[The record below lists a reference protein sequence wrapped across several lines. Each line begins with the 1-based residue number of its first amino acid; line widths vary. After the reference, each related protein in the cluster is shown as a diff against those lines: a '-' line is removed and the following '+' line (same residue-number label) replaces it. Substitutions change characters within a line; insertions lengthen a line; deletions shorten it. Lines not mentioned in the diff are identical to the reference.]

1 METKKDWVG
10 NSNSIFRTHGAS
22 NHSER
27 DREENDFYATPPCA
41 VKSLVKYCIKNCID
55 LYDKTILE
63 PCCGKGHISKVLKEM
78 HYEVES
84 RDLINRGYGEK
95 FEDFLLNTDTNVDN
109 HIITNPPYKY
119 AKEFVEHSMQMLN
132 KGCYVCMLLKITFLE
147 GIKRQEMFKKYPPY
161 RILIFSN
168 RINCSL
174 GGDFD
179 KDSQFGGAVGYAWF
193 IWKVGNND
201 LPEIDWINA

>member
-1 METKKDWVG
+1 
-10 NSNSIFRTHGAS
+10 
-22 NHSER
+22 
-27 DREENDFYATPPCA
+27 
-41 VKSLVKYCIKNCID
+41 
-55 LYDKTILE
+55 
-63 PCCGKGHISKVLKEM
+63 
-78 HYEVES
+78 
-84 RDLINRGYGEK
+84 
-95 FEDFLLNTDTNVDN
+95 
-109 HIITNPPYKY
+109 
-119 AKEFVEHSMQMLN
+119 MQMLN
-132 KGCYVCMLLKITFLE
+132 NGCYVCMLLKITFLE
-147 GIKRQEMFKKYPPY
+147 GIKRQEMFQKYPPY